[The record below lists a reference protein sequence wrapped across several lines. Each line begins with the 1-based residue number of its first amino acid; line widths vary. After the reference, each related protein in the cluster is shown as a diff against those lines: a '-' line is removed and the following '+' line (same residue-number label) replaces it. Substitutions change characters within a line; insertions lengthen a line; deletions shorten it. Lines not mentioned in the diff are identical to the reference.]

1 MGCRQ
6 VFLALTAATGV
17 LPEDFRTTDLY
28 RACVKAG
35 IISASPG
42 DGRTESVPSDGA
54 SSLPDLDLSF
64 RLDNMSCPAC
74 AWLIEEVLRRKPG
87 VVDPRVSFLSDKVR
101 LRYRPHLTTP
111 SEIASTVAKL
121 GYPVLPAEGDEPGR
135 TGRGDL
141 FRLGVSAILSANA
154 MMLSWTIY
162 SGLFRDLGSTVL
174 PYLSYPLLLIT
185 TPVIFYGGLPIL
197 RNAWT
202 GLRLGRVSMDTLIAM
217 SSLAAFA
224 YSLIQMAKGSVH
236 LYFDTAAMLIT
247 IVLLGRYIEARIR
260 RRVVAG
266 TGIEE
271 LGSTKARLKVEG
283 LDRWV
288 RADSLIPGDIFVVGA
303 GERVP
308 LDGRIVRGEALVDQ
322 SVITG
327 EAQPVSKGL
336 DDEVLAGSLLT
347 DGELSVSTSRILE
360 ESSLSRMFD
369 LVSKALETKSRGEDL
384 ADSVSRFFIP
394 ALIAATGCTALLLYL
409 LGVPGEEVLFRSLT
423 MLLISCPCAI
433 GVALPLVK
441 TAMVGLARKKGI
453 LIRNPEALQKIPDI
467 DTIVLDK
474 TGTITEGSFTVR
486 HVAASGLEERDFL
499 PLIAAIE
506 ASSIHPV
513 AREIVRYAG
522 RRGFASVKATEIEE
536 IEAAGVTGLAG
547 GKKVFVGNRSLVSR
561 CVALLAPSLDDEADP
576 WEREGMTTVF
586 FGWDRKVVGFLV
598 LGDPIKAGARAFTS
612 WLRARKIRPLVLSGD
627 SIKTTEAVARFISV
641 EESIGEMLPFE
652 KARKVK
658 ALQEEGKKVM
668 VIGDGVNDIAAL
680 TAADVGMAFGAAFHS
695 MGEAADLILNTSRLD
710 AVEALFSIAALSSR
724 TTRQSLVFAF
734 VYNALAI
741 PLAAAGLLNP
751 LIAVFAMFASSL
763 TVILNA
769 LRVSRKES
777 DSEASIGNGAHGL
790 RLPSHLPPPRI
801 IRSVDP
807 YTDAG
812 KSDHQTLGQFLPEED
827 HP

>member
-1 MGCRQ
+1 M
-6 VFLALTAATGV
+6 
-17 LPEDFRTTDLY
+17 
-28 RACVKAG
+28 
-35 IISASPG
+35 
-42 DGRTESVPSDGA
+42 
-54 SSLPDLDLSF
+54 
-64 RLDNMSCPAC
+64 
-74 AWLIEEVLRRKPG
+74 
-87 VVDPRVSFLSDKVR
+87 
-101 LRYRPHLTTP
+101 
-111 SEIASTVAKL
+111 
-121 GYPVLPAEGDEPGR
+121 
-135 TGRGDL
+135 
-141 FRLGVSAILSANA
+141 
-154 MMLSWTIY
+154 
-162 SGLFRDLGSTVL
+162 
-174 PYLSYPLLLIT
+174 
-185 TPVIFYGGLPIL
+185 
-197 RNAWT
+197 
-202 GLRLGRVSMDTLIAM
+202 
-217 SSLAAFA
+217 
-224 YSLIQMAKGSVH
+224 
-236 LYFDTAAMLIT
+236 
-247 IVLLGRYIEARIR
+247 
-260 RRVVAG
+260 
-266 TGIEE
+266 
-271 LGSTKARLKVEG
+271 
-283 LDRWV
+283 
-288 RADSLIPGDIFVVGA
+288 
-303 GERVP
+303 
-308 LDGRIVRGEALVDQ
+308 
-322 SVITG
+322 
-327 EAQPVSKGL
+327 SKGL
-336 DDEVLAGSLLT
+336 HDEVLAGSLLT

-369 LVSKALETKSRGEDL
+369 LVSTAIETKSRGEDL

-409 LGVPGEEVLFRSLT
+409 LRVPGEEVLFRSLT

-433 GVALPLVK
+433 GIALPLVK

-453 LIRNPEALQKIPDI
+453 LIRNPEVLQKIPDI

-474 TGTITEGSFTVR
+474 TGTITEGRFTVR
-486 HVAASGLEERDFL
+486 HVAASGLDENEFL

-506 ASSIHPV
+506 ASSTHPV
-513 AREIVRYAG
+513 GREIVRYAE
-522 RRGFASVKATEIEE
+522 RRGLASVKATEIEE
-536 IEAAGVTGLAG
+536 IEAAGVIGLAG
-547 GKKVFVGNRSLVSR
+547 GKKVFVGNRNLVSR
-561 CVALLAPSLDDEADP
+561 CVAHLAPSLNDEADA
-576 WEREGMTTVF
+576 WEREGMTIVF
-586 FGWDRKVVGFLV
+586 FGWDRTVVGFFV
-598 LGDPIKAGARAFTS
+598 LGDPIRAGGRAFTS
-612 WLRARKIRPLVLSGD
+612 WLYARKIRPLVLSGD

-668 VIGDGVNDIAAL
+668 VIGDGVNDMAAL

-695 MGEAADLILNTSRLD
+695 TGEAADLILNTSRLD

-807 YTDAG
+807 DTDAG
-812 KSDHQTLGQFLPEED
+812 KSDHQAPGQLLPEED